1 MPAHRERRQLAGVGV
16 LGEQHP
22 PKDQTVAETQ
32 PGYGCLCSQILET
45 NLVTAQSMQD
55 THDMTLQLQ
64 HMHQSDRCT
73 PARGGAAARLEAR
86 VGEAADAGLARA
98 AEPAAM
104 ISITLAAQSHAARAP
119 RGDRTR

>member
-1 MPAHRERRQLAGVGV
+1 
-16 LGEQHP
+16 
-22 PKDQTVAETQ
+22 
-32 PGYGCLCSQILET
+32 
-45 NLVTAQSMQD
+45 
-55 THDMTLQLQ
+55 MTLQLQ